1 MTNFCPFVGVPV
13 GAAIVKVPAACVF
26 TCVRMS
32 VVSELAVIVV
42 AEATAV
48 TRGTKKPLVV
58 PKPPLAV
65 PRALVRVK
73 VPMVAAVMPMVP
85 VEGVKVHLV
94 LEVLTA

>member
-1 MTNFCPFVGVPV
+1 MTSFCPFTGVPV
-13 GAAIVKVPAACVF
+13 GAAIVKVPAACVLA
-26 TCVRMS
+26 CVTMS
-32 VVSELAVIVV
+32 EVSELAVIVV

-73 VPMVAAVMPMVP
+73 VPIVAAVMPMVP
-85 VEGVKVHLV
+85 VAGVKVHLV